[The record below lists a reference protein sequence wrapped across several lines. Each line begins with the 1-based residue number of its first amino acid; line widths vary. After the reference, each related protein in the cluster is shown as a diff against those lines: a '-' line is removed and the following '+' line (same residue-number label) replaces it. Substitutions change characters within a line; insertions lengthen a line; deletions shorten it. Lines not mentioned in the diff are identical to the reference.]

1 MRLIVLCVLL
11 VFTLALAETQV
22 YQPGP
27 EGKDAEID
35 SVQGGS
41 PHGDYPYILMP
52 VGG

>member
-1 MRLIVLCVLL
+1 MRIIVLCCLL
-11 VFTLALAETQV
+11 GFTLALAETQV

-41 PHGDYPYILMP
+41 PHGGYPNLFMP

>member
-1 MRLIVLCVLL
+1 MRIVLCFLL
-11 VFTLALAETQV
+11 LFSLALAETQV

-41 PHGDYPYILMP
+41 PHGGYPNLLMP
-52 VGG
+52 AGG

>member
-1 MRLIVLCVLL
+1 MRLIVLCFLL
-11 VFTLALAETQV
+11 LFTLALAEIEV

-35 SVQGGS
+35 SAQGGS
-41 PHGDYPYILMP
+41 PHGAYPYLLMP